1 MRPLGHGGGVA
12 GQNPATSPAVLAG
25 EGAGKVLGVAQDRF
39 GCSLMAE
46 TVPAGGYGGGRRRRL
61 LEAVVPASCGS
72 A

>member
-1 MRPLGHGGGVA
+1 MRPLGHGGGAA

-25 EGAGKVLGVAQDRF
+25 EGAGKVLGVARDQF
-39 GCSLMAE
+39 GCLLMAK
-46 TVPAGGYGGGRRRRL
+46 TVPAGGHVGGRQRRP